1 MKKGQHIMMK
11 YTLDAG
17 VAKAVEVMQ
26 ESYINMYKA
35 RSEDNADRKQFAV
48 EQVQKFVDTTRVEKG
63 RNYIKVAADGSVKFF
78 VVAKPTKGF
87 KVGDILKAAS
97 WKAPATNF
105 ARGNVCEGEFNL
117 TWTGVIY

>member
-1 MKKGQHIMMK
+1 MMK
-11 YTLDAG
+11 YTLDEG
-17 VAKAVEVMQ
+17 INKAVEVMQ

-35 RSEDNADRKQFAV
+35 RAEDNAARKAFAV

-63 RNYIKVAADGSVKFF
+63 RSYVKVVADGSVKFF

-97 WKAPATNF
+97 YRAPATNF
-105 ARGNVCEGEFNL
+105 ARGNVCDGNFNL

>member
-1 MKKGQHIMMK
+1 MTKGQYIMK
-11 YTLDAG
+11 YTLDEG
-17 VAKAVEVMQ
+17 VTKAVEVMQ
-26 ESYINMYKA
+26 QSYINLYKDRADDNHSRKEFA
-35 RSEDNADRKQFAV
+35 R
-48 EQVQKFVDTTRVEKG
+48 EQVAKFIDTTRVEKG

-97 WKAPATNF
+97 WRAPATNF

>member
-35 RSEDNADRKQFAV
+35 RSEDNADRKQYAV

>member
-1 MKKGQHIMMK
+1 MMK
-11 YTLDAG
+11 YTLDEG
-17 VAKAVEVMQ
+17 VAKAVEIMQ
-26 ESYINMYKA
+26 ESYINLYKERA
-35 RSEDNADRKQFAV
+35 DDNSARKQFAS
-48 EQVQKFVDTTRVEKG
+48 EQVAKFIDTTRVEKG

-97 WKAPATNF
+97 WRAPATNF
-105 ARGNVCEGEFNL
+105 SRGNVCEGNFNL

>member
-1 MKKGQHIMMK
+1 MIK
-11 YTLDAG
+11 YTLDEG
-17 VAKAVEVMQ
+17 VAKAVEIMQ

-35 RSEDNADRKQFAV
+35 RADDNAARKQFAV

-63 RNYIKVAADGSVKFF
+63 RNYVKVAADGSVKFF

-97 WKAPATNF
+97 WRAPATNF
-105 ARGNVCEGEFNL
+105 ARGNVCDGNFNL